1 MWHKRKNQSHRSGGV
16 PIRVSKETL
25 LPLNVH
31 WCTMAPSCAS
41 CPNGPW
47 RCSTRQS
54 VRGFARCRNA
64 SGLCRAASSVSARL
78 QNVVLLASKAAW
90 QLARVNRS
98 VSLASASRHTL
109 PRRARAACRCRECAA
124 TQGSPKTFVVKEA
137 ERNLGDG
144 GGHGV
149 IFFEGA
155 NKLVLIEAAIG
166 RRPCPPQHRPFL
178 NINVNICNMHV
189 ESCNMHVDV

>member
-1 MWHKRKNQSHRSGGV
+1 MQERQRIVPTRLQRVRKAAECAPGQ
-16 PIRVSKETL
+16 
-25 LPLNVH
+25 LPLE
-31 WCTMAPSCAS
+31 AEQ
-41 CPNGPW
+41 
-47 RCSTRQS
+47 RQRR
-54 VRGFARCRNA
+54 VACVEGRLAARAGEAQR
-64 SGLCRAASSVSARL
+64 VARQRL
-78 QNVVLLASKAAW
+78 PAHRQ
-90 QLARVNRS
+90 R
-98 VSLASASRHTL
+98 L

-124 TQGSPKTFVVKEA
+124 TQGTPKTFVVKEA

-144 GGHGV
+144 GGRGV

-189 ESCNMHVDV
+189 ESCKVALKHQCYRYDSQFI